1 MPFSSEFVREA
12 GLARPRPRSRGV
24 GVVSAEDAINGSLV
38 GPVLRAS
45 GVPWDLRKAEPYLRE
60 SENYQNA
67 LNLTAMA
74 YNMLGE
80 HALAM
85 DKARAAVALDTLQ
98 GYPYTTVAETFA
110 FTGEVDSFYHYMEVA
125 FQKGFKASNIN
136 ASEPPYKTLAQEPR
150 YRALVERYGL
160 KD

>member
-1 MPFSSEFVREA
+1 TV
-12 GLARPRPRSRGV
+12 LALQHANAAFDLDPSAPW
-24 GVVSAEDAINGSLV
+24 VSAAVMRGNYYTGRYEDV
-38 GPVLRAS
+38 VRTF
-45 GVPWDLRKAEPYLRE
+45 RKAEPYLRE